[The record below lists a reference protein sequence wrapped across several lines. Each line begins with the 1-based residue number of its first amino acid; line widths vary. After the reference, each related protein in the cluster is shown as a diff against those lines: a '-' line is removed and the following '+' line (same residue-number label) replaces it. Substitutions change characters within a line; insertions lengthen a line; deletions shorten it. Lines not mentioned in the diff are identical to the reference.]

1 MNTEHNNCS
10 RIQALLHQIYN
21 KSEDLLFMLV
31 SKIPESMIPKS
42 VMDWLGRYTNKRIA
56 ELQRQIIHDRWQ
68 TVKLDETLKQI
79 KDEKSKKYT

>member
-1 MNTEHNNCS
+1 MRTEHNNCS
-10 RIQALLHQIYN
+10 RIPALLH
-21 KSEDLLFMLV
+21 KTHDKLEDLLFTLV
-31 SKIPESMIPKS
+31 SKLPESLIPKS

-79 KDEKSKKYT
+79 KDETRKK

>member
-1 MNTEHNNCS
+1 MSTEHNNCS
-10 RIQALLHQIYN
+10 RIPALFHKTHDKLEN
-21 KSEDLLFMLV
+21 LLFTLV
-31 SKIPESMIPKS
+31 SKLPESLIPKS

-79 KDEKSKKYT
+79 KDETRKK

>member
-1 MNTEHNNCS
+1 MSTEHNNCS
-10 RIQALLHQIYN
+10 RIPPLFHKTHDKL
-21 KSEDLLFMLV
+21 EDLFFTLV
-31 SKIPESMIPKS
+31 SKLPESLIAKS

-79 KDEKSKKYT
+79 KDEKGEK